1 MGHSEMLS
9 ILEEFEVS
17 AQAKGMWM
25 VKKQAPQGA
34 ANVCKLSDFK
44 CTSSEFKVR

>member
-17 AQAKGMWM
+17 AQAEGMWM
-25 VKKQAPQGA
+25 VKKAG
-34 ANVCKLSDFK
+34 
-44 CTSSEFKVR
+44 SSGSSQCL